1 MLLFKFILHL
11 SIILSKI
18 TLEKSNYMSI
28 LKPFNFL
35 FFFLISF
42 LITGQEY
49 LEKDSPESNGMST
62 EKLLNLNSVMHSYVD
77 NNDISAIQTAIV
89 KNGKIVHFDSYG
101 YSDISEKDI
110 LDEGDIFRI
119 ASMTKP
125 IVSLALMMLFEE
137 GKFKLDD
144 PVYKYI
150 PEFKNLTVKK
160 RKKNKP
166 IKNDVKIIDLLR
178 HSAGFSFKGPE
189 DYRKVIDMTLEQYTQ
204 DAIKTPL
211 VYEPGTQWR
220 YSSSTDIV
228 GYLVEVLSGLRLDR
242 FLKARLFDPLGME
255 DTFFELPKFSNHRL
269 TTLYVKENEGDLV
282 SFDNK
287 SNSPFTESVILFNGS
302 GGLLSTT
309 SDYLKFCQ
317 MLLNGGSFN
326 NAKIITSE
334 TIALMKEDHSVGLK
348 YKKLIFGKKK
358 GFGLGFEVIKEN
370 DTKFGSKGT
379 FGWGGM
385 FGTYF
390 RIDPVEKMV
399 FIYMT
404 QSFETYDLKLS
415 DKFRSLVY
423 ESIIK

>member
-1 MLLFKFILHL
+1 
-11 SIILSKI
+11 
-18 TLEKSNYMSI
+18 MSI

-62 EKLLNLNSVMHSYVD
+62 EKLLNLNSIMHSYVD

-125 IVSLALMMLFEE
+125 IVSLALMMLYEE

-287 SNSPFTESVILFNGS
+287 SNSPFTENVILFNGS

-326 NAKIITSE
+326 NTKIITSE
-334 TIALMKEDHSVGLK
+334 TIALMKEDHSLGLK

-358 GFGLGFEVIKEN
+358 GFGLGFEVVKEN

-390 RIDPVEKMV
+390 RIDPVENMV

-404 QSFETYDLKLS
+404 QSFETYNLKLS

>member
-1 MLLFKFILHL
+1 M
-11 SIILSKI
+11 
-18 TLEKSNYMSI
+18 YI

-42 LITGQEY
+42 SITGQEY

-287 SNSPFTESVILFNGS
+287 SNSPFTENVILFNGS

-326 NAKIITSE
+326 NTKIITSE
-334 TIALMKEDHSVGLK
+334 TIALMKEDHSIGLK

-358 GFGLGFEVIKEN
+358 GFGLGFEVVKEN